1 MRGEWKGSRAG
12 LYRETPKRPSLF
24 EHEYAVPIKDSEWQ
38 ALRDHLV
45 RCLRNFH
52 RLPALTEVNRTPAQR
67 SVFIAD
73 IGSFPFERSPLFTP
87 PYFGYL
93 ISAVRLPRLDL
104 VL

>member
-38 ALRDHLV
+38 ALRDHLG

-52 RLPALTEVNRTPAQR
+52 RLPVLTGIKRTPTAR
-67 SVFIAD
+67 WVFIED
-73 IGSFPFERSPLFTP
+73 IGSFPFGGARLLPAP
-87 PYFGYL
+87 DFGGRRPT
-93 ISAVRLPRLDL
+93 ARRLALGL
-104 VL
+104 